1 MNAKQGF
8 RASGTMHLIRAMAIG
23 AAVSLAVIAAACML
37 CAFLMERQVLPE
49 GTHDICIVCI
59 CFIGAGAGAFL
70 SQRLAGRARLPVCL
84 GSAAMLLLALGVIR
98 NALQSGSELSW
109 RSLPAAAIS
118 AAVCALICAGRGK

>member
-49 GTHDICIVCI
+49 
-59 CFIGAGAGAFL
+59 AGCG
-70 SQRLAGRARLPVCL
+70 LP
-84 GSAAMLLLALGVIR
+84 S
-98 NALQSGSELSW
+98 
-109 RSLPAAAIS
+109 PA
-118 AAVCALICAGRGK
+118 C